1 MVSYLEHLFCHT
13 QSLLT
18 GYYCQDN
25 YYPTSLLTT
34 NKKDLTLTQIRNLLI
49 REHSDRRIARG
60 MGGLSQSETLNT
72 IAQNYAY
79 KLCAAGEITHTLDG
93 STLKQ
98 RYEEGGYD
106 YVW

>member
-1 MVSYLEHLFCHT
+1 MVSYLEHLLCHT
-13 QSLLT
+13 KSLIT

-34 NKKDLTLTQIRNLLI
+34 NKSELTLTQIRNLLI

-60 MGGLSQSETLNT
+60 MGGLAQSEILNS

-79 KLCAAGEITHTLDG
+79 RLCAA
-93 STLKQ
+93 
-98 RYEEGGYD
+98 
-106 YVW
+106 